1 MVTRNGADARPVR
14 RPAARLHRIFQKKF
28 LWRLFQTPGPTFL
41 SAPIR
46 SREKGTYYGTR
57 DGEQDALAGQGGSA
71 GETPRGLP
79 GSGHIL

>member
-1 MVTRNGADARPVR
+1 MARMLGLSGGLPLVYIVYSR
-14 RPAARLHRIFQKKF
+14 KKF

-71 GETPRGLP
+71 GETPRGSP